1 MHISY
6 ESGILENPNSEP
18 PSDLFLMTRNP
29 SDTPDKKY
37 RIEIEFT
44 RGFPVLLR
52 LEDGSEFKDKLEIFT
67 TLNKL
72 AGDRGIGRIDIVEN
86 RFIGLKV
93 NLFLIRNEY
102 YKIISSFQSRGVYET
117 PAGYILHIAHLDL
130 ELFCLDKE
138 VYRLVEIYRNRL
150 SDYVYNGF
158 WFSPEGNYAR
168 KCIALA
174 EENVTGTVKLELYKG
189 QGDNRI

>member
-93 NLFLIRNEY
+93 NLLLIRIPRLLLFPHFSLEAST
-102 YKIISSFQSRGVYET
+102 KLQRVIS
-117 PAGYILHIAHLDL
+117 YI
-130 ELFCLDKE
+130 
-138 VYRLVEIYRNRL
+138 
-150 SDYVYNGF
+150 
-158 WFSPEGNYAR
+158 
-168 KCIALA
+168 
-174 EENVTGTVKLELYKG
+174 
-189 QGDNRI
+189 